1 MSDPVNQWN
10 NQWDKEQERIMLRGI
25 EVQRVAQVIAK
36 AISPTEMEEALVGPF
51 LSPLDFQQLTKA
63 YHKDDMIIIHHFIV
77 KAVKAWAL
85 DQAEASVGE
94 DRILDNY
101 GGTDVS

>member
-1 MSDPVNQWN
+1 MNE
-10 NQWDKEQERIMLRGI
+10 WDREQERLALRDI
-25 EVQRVAQVIAK
+25 EVQRVAQVIVS
-36 AISPTEMEEALVGPF
+36 AIGPTEMEEALVGPF
-51 LSPLDFQQLTKA
+51 LSSLDFEQLAKA
-63 YHKDDMIIIHHFIV
+63 FREDDRLAVFDMIK

-101 GGTDVS
+101 GGTG

>member
-1 MSDPVNQWN
+1 
-10 NQWDKEQERIMLRGI
+10 MLRDV

-51 LSPLDFQQLTKA
+51 LSPLDFEQLTKA
-63 YHKDDMIIIHHFIV
+63 YHEDDGLIV
-77 KAVKAWAL
+77 YSLIDKAVKAWAL

-94 DRILDNY
+94 DRIIDNY
-101 GGTDVS
+101 GGND